1 MDNPVFLESSRV
13 NDFDW
18 ISSEIGRSKHACY
31 AHWNTII
38 VPVLKSDT
46 LALPQSGE
54 WQKYVLRY
62 VIENKFNSF
71 KDIPYNKIVMDVC
84 PGKTSSSLSN
94 FLRHVSQSAKDTPI
108 HEYCKKN
115 LNKPY
120 PTSYLGNEELAQ
132 TKSGNACRILEI
144 KQKLK
149 SN

>member
-1 MDNPVFLESSRV
+1 MDNPVFLESSRL

-54 WQKYVLRY
+54 WQKDVLRY

-84 PGKTSSSLSN
+84 PGQTTHSLSM
-94 FLRHVSQSAKDTPI
+94 FLRSLVQKAKDKPL
-108 HEYCKKN
+108 HESCKKF
-115 LNKPY
+115 LNNPHSR
-120 PTSYLGNEELAQ
+120 SYLGNEELAQ
-132 TKSGNACRILEI
+132 KTSEYAGKILEI
-144 KQKLK
+144 TQKLK

>member
-46 LALPQSGE
+46 LDLPQGAE
-54 WQKYVLRY
+54 WRKDVLRY

-108 HEYCKKN
+108 HEYCKKF
-115 LNKPY
+115 LNNPH
-120 PTSYLGNEELAQ
+120 PNSYLGNEELAKA
-132 TKSGNACRILEI
+132 KSEYASQILQI

-149 SN
+149 